1 MAKTNPSDAAAS
13 QAQWQDIEAL
23 RERHNRLDRK
33 RIETETDLRHAQ
45 KQLDELKQEAQ
56 QKYGTDDLATLK
68 AKLEEM
74 KAENEKKCR
83 EYQQQLDR
91 IEGDLAAV
99 EQAFDQAANGQG
111 ESKG

>member
-1 MAKTNPSDAAAS
+1 MAKTNPTAAAAS
-13 QAQWQDIEAL
+13 QGQWQDIETL
-23 RERHNRLDRK
+23 RDRYNRLDRK
-33 RIETETDLRHAQ
+33 KIETAADLRNAER
-45 KQLDELKQEAQ
+45 QLDELKQEAQ

-83 EYQQQLDR
+83 EYQQQLDQ
-91 IEGDLAAV
+91 IEGDLASV
-99 EQAFDQAANGQG
+99 EQAFGQADGQQ